1 MKLLSFFPKI
11 DLFIV
16 AIALYIVTVSVNLQV
31 PLYSEYAKANNHGN
45 GFTAIVFSAYIGGL
59 LFILT
64 FLGGASDYF
73 GRKPVITG
81 GLIASFLAT
90 LFISVFPN
98 INILLISRILQG
110 VGVGLCVGSATAYLS
125 ENMQFS
131 ESNKAPY
138 FASLAT
144 SFGFATGALFTS
156 LSLLYKFSLVPISYW
171 TILLLNFLCL
181 IVVTLKVKNHTLIKS
196 KNIMRLPVFLKGTM
210 IFNLAIMLAWSVT
223 GIIISMVS
231 LQLANSNLSQWI
243 GVVLFSAIGT
253 GTFIQPLARKFKPYN
268 SVKIGS
274 LLILA
279 GYTLLLIGIYFTSV
293 FLVILGSIIAGSSCY
308 GFTYLGGLAA
318 INSAAND
325 SEKSRAVSGFFL
337 FAYIGFSVPSIIVGF
352 LSDFI
357 GINYS
362 LSLFGIVVLFST
374 FLLSYSLGKQRNLS
388 SVE

>member
-1 MKLLSFFPKI
+1 MKLRRLFQKT

-16 AIALYIVTVSVNLQV
+16 CVALYVVTVSVNLQV
-31 PLYSEYAKANNHGN
+31 PLYSAYARASNHGN
-45 GFTAIVFSAYIGGL
+45 GFTAIVFAAYIAGL

-64 FLGGASDYF
+64 FFGGASDYF
-73 GRKPVITG
+73 GRKPVIIG
-81 GLIASFLAT
+81 GLVASFLAT
-90 LFISVFPN
+90 LFISIVPN
-98 INILLISRILQG
+98 INILFISRILQG
-110 VGVGLCVGSATAYLS
+110 IGVGLCVGSATAYLS
-125 ENMQFS
+125 ENMELS

-156 LSLLYKFSLVPISYW
+156 LSLLHKFSLVPISYW
-171 TILLLNFLCL
+171 TILFLNFSCL
-181 IVVTLKVKNHTLIKS
+181 IIAALKIKNHTSTKS
-196 KNIMRLPVFLKGTM
+196 KNIMQLPIFLKGTI

-253 GTFIQPLARKFKPYN
+253 GTFIQPFARKFQPHK

-274 LLILA
+274 FLISS
-279 GYTLLLIGIYFTSV
+279 GYTLLLIGLHFTSIS
-293 FLVILGSIIAGSSCY
+293 LVILGSIVAGSSCY

-318 INSAAND
+318 INLAANNN
-325 SEKSRAVSGFFL
+325 EKSRAVSGFFL

-352 LSDFI
+352 VSDII

-362 LSLFGIVVLFST
+362 LYLFGIVVLFST
-374 FLLSYSLGKQRNLS
+374 LIIFYNLKVSLLK
-388 SVE
+388 

>member
-1 MKLLSFFPKI
+1 MKLLNFFQKI
-11 DLFIV
+11 DLFII
-16 AIALYIVTVSVNLQV
+16 AISLYVVTVSVNLQV
-31 PLYSEYAKANNHGN
+31 PLYSTYAQANDRGN
-45 GFTAIVFSAYIGGL
+45 VFTAIVFAAYIGGL

-73 GRKPVITG
+73 GRKPVIIG

-90 LFISVFPN
+90 FLVSLFPN
-98 INILLISRILQG
+98 IKILLISRIFQG
-110 VGVGLCVGSATAYLS
+110 IGVGLCVGSATAYLS
-125 ENMQFS
+125 ENMEKS

-138 FASLAT
+138 FASLTT

-171 TILLLNFLCL
+171 IILSLNFLCL
-181 IVVTLKVKNHTLIKS
+181 IIVFLKVKKPTFVKS
-196 KNIMRLPVFLKGTM
+196 KNITRLPIFLKGTI
-210 IFNLAIMLAWSVT
+210 IFDIAIMLAWSVT

-231 LQLANSNLSQWI
+231 LELANSNLSQWI

-253 GTFIQPLARKFKPYN
+253 GTFIQPLARKFQPYK

-274 LLILA
+274 LLILF
-279 GYTLLLIGIYFTSV
+279 GYTFLLIGIYFSSV
-293 FLVILGSIIAGSSCY
+293 ILIILGSIIAGSSCY

-325 SEKSRAVSGFFL
+325 DEISRAVSGFFL

-352 LSDFI
+352 ISDFI

-374 FLLSYSLGKQRNLS
+374 IILSYSLEKQSKLS
-388 SVE
+388 RI